1 MAALDD
7 IKKYAP
13 KADENVVAAMEKT
26 YALVLSNPDARQ
38 VSFSDD
44 AELKTVREN
53 FVKKKLGIVADDAA
67 IDATIKEI
75 GAKIPGHKNRLTV
88 YYLLADHYGKL
99 GVFGG

>member
-13 KADENVVAAMEKT
+13 GADSGVVAAMEKT

-38 VSFSDD
+38 VSYSDD

-53 FVKKKLGIVADDAA
+53 FVKKKLGVSDSDDA
-67 IDATIKEI
+67 IDAVIKQI
-75 GAKIPGHKNRLTV
+75 GESIPGRKNRLTV
-88 YYLLADHYGKL
+88 YYLLADHYKKL
-99 GVFGG
+99 SVFG